1 MFGQNDRTEIRNDR
15 MNRNPVLR
23 ECIVIGV
30 EGLECSRVP
39 EGVHGLQ
46 VKMKKRSRMP
56 LSGFTLMDVQE
67 RRFQEGD

>member
-1 MFGQNDRTEIRNDR
+1 MFRFGRTETFGKNDRTEIGNNR
-15 MNRNPVLR
+15 MSGNPIFR

-56 LSGFTLMDVQE
+56 LSGFTLMDV
-67 RRFQEGD
+67 